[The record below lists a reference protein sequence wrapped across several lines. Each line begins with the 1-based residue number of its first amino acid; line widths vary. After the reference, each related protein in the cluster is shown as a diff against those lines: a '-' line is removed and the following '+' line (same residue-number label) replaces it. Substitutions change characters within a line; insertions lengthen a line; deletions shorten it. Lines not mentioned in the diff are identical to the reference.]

1 MGAIRSIGQFFSN
14 HCETGEKH
22 EDPSLRT
29 RYYKVTNSNAIK
41 MIDELLSSEPGIK
54 VTSVSKEHGELSVEM
69 TSPKKAFIVVSII
82 SVRPYETA
90 VDFSVTYEGLLSLGY
105 TKVIVKKLYNMINE
119 KLSPLR

>member
-1 MGAIRSIGQFFSN
+1 MGVIRSVGQFFSN

-29 RYYKVTNSNAIK
+29 RYYKVTNSNAMK
-41 MIDELLSSEPGIK
+41 TVEELLSNEPGMK

-69 TSPKKAFIVVSII
+69 KSPQKAFIVVSII

-90 VDFSVTYEGLLSLGY
+90 IDFSVTYEGLLSLGY
-105 TKVIVKKLYNMINE
+105 TKGIVKKLYNMIDD
-119 KLSPLR
+119 KLTSLR